1 MKLGT
6 KILIWVIAFFLFL
19 GAVIYLMTFLK
30 PTDANSDSSSESET
44 EGETEAPPIELA
56 LEGDL
61 AFVLSSD
68 KSYYSVTGLAVAS
81 GAHKIEIPS
90 EHEGKPVKAIGEN
103 AFASDSLLSSVTIP
117 DTVKRIGS
125 GAFASCSNLSEI
137 NIPKDIEYLGSGA
150 LDGCDSLKFT
160 EYGNA
165 LYFGNTD
172 FPYTILISAL
182 NTDIKSC
189 NVHEDTKV
197 IYDFA
202 FASCTELCTVTL
214 PNGLMQIGADAFAD
228 CYSLEY
234 TKTDSACYL
243 GSSDNPYLVC
253 IRGADKRVAV
263 SYILEESTKII
274 APAAFIGC
282 TELKDI
288 KLPNSVLFI
297 GAFAFE
303 DCDKLV
309 KIGLDTLSPWEILGY
324 EDSISS
330 TVFDGNSTEML
341 KLLTDTYLDC
351 SWIRK

>member
-6 KILIWVIAFFLFL
+6 KILLWVIAFFVLL

-30 PTDANSDSSSESET
+30 PAGEDGDSSSETET
-44 EGETEAPPIELA
+44 EDETEAPPIENA
-56 LEGDL
+56 LEDDL

-81 GAHKIEIPS
+81 GAWHVEIPA

-103 AFASDSLLSSVTIP
+103 AFASDSLLSSVIIP
-117 DTVKRIGS
+117 DTVKRIGA

-150 LDGCDSLKFT
+150 LDGCDALEFT

-165 LYFGNTD
+165 LYFGNSD

-189 NVHEDTKV
+189 NIHEDTKV

-202 FASCTELCTVTL
+202 FANCTELDSVTI
-214 PNGLMQIGADAFAD
+214 PSGIKQIGIDVFAD

-234 TKTDSACYL
+234 TKTNSACYL
-243 GSSDNPYLVC
+243 GNSDNPYLVC
-253 IRGADKRVAV
+253 IRGADKRVAAT
-263 SYILEESTKII
+263 YTLEESTKVI

-282 TELKDI
+282 TELKEI
-288 KLPNSVLFI
+288 MLPNSVLFI
-297 GAFAFE
+297 GAYAFE
-303 DCDKLV
+303 DCDKLAKV
-309 KIGLDTLSPWEILGY
+309 GLDTLSAWDVLGF
-324 EDSISS
+324 ESSIVS
-330 TVFDGNSTEML
+330 TVFDGNSTEMVE
-341 KLLTDTYLDC
+341 LLTDAYLDC
-351 SWIRK
+351 TWIRK